1 MFPKNFPKALSQE
14 ANSQGYFPKWQVPPC
29 AIYQAAIFQVCSSRS
44 ALSPPPPPSLLR
56 LAQTLG
62 SGRLSNSTFGNFP
75 LGKIPN
81 TDLAPPSPRLRLP
94 FYTLGLLFYNIK
106 FTLIQ
111 IDCLA

>member
-1 MFPKNFPKALSQE
+1 MFPKNFPKALSQD
-14 ANSQGYFPKWQVPPC
+14 FPKLQVPPC
-29 AIYQAAIFQVCSSRS
+29 AIYQAAVL
-44 ALSPPPPPSLLR
+44 AAVLSPPPSLLR
-56 LAQTLG
+56 LEQTLG

-81 TDLAPPSPRLRLP
+81 TNLAPPSPRLRLP